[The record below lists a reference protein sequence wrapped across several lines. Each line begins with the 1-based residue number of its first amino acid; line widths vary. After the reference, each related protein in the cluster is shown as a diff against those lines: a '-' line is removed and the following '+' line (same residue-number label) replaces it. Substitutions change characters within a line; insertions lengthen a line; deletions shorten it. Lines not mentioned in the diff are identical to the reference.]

1 MSSKLTIKQE
11 KFAKAYVANGG
22 NGKAAAE
29 VAGYATE
36 SENCLRVIASENLT
50 KPNVAQAVHR
60 ERMKLQD
67 DPDFSPE
74 AIAARL
80 KSYESALAN
89 DANFKA
95 AAEVAMNQA
104 KLAGHLV
111 DKTQNVNNLSD
122 EQLQEELEKLR
133 KGV

>member
-1 MSSKLTIKQE
+1 
-11 KFAKAYVANGG
+11 
-22 NGKAAAE
+22 
-29 VAGYATE
+29 
-36 SENCLRVIASENLT
+36 
-50 KPNVAQAVHR
+50 
-60 ERMKLQD
+60 MKLSE

-122 EQLQEELEKLR
+122 EQLLEELEKLR